1 MTRSL
6 QNHALADVRA
16 VIHDVASAFGAQVVQ
31 PPAYPSW
38 APNVHS
44 RVLELTKNVVSEI
57 TGEAVK
63 VYIMYI

>member
-16 VIHDVASAFGAQVVQ
+16 IIHDVAHAFGAQVVQ

-44 RVLELTKNVVSEI
+44 RVLELTKNIVSEI
-57 TGEAVK
+57 TGETVK
-63 VYIMYI
+63 VYYILL